1 MSAAPSPGPPHGS
14 GWQRPLFRWTVQF
27 ILLFGLWLAFSGR
40 FEPQFLVLGAFSAVL
55 VVFLTSHL
63 FHPHEPERFASLPH
77 DVAWF
82 SRTTLRF
89 LAYLPKL
96 LLDILVANVHVTYLV
111 VHPRLPV
118 SPRLVQFHTAL
129 KSEPSQV
136 LLAQS
141 ITLTPGTI
149 TVDVQD
155 GWFLVHAL
163 SPTSSQG
170 LEAGDLQNKVAAVF
184 GQPPTPPEP
193 LRTITRLEEIER

>member
-1 MSAAPSPGPPHGS
+1 MNAEPSPGPSRGR
-14 GWQRPLFRWTVQF
+14 GWQQPLFRRTVQF
-27 ILLFGLWLAFSGR
+27 LLLFGLWLAFSGR
-40 FEPQFLVLGAFSAVL
+40 FEPQFLVLAALSAIL

-63 FHPHEPERFASLPH
+63 FYSHQPERFAPLPH
-77 DVAWF
+77 GITWF
-82 SRTTLRF
+82 TRTVLRF
-89 LAYLPKL
+89 LVYLPKL
-96 LLDILVANVHVTYLV
+96 LLEILVANIHVTYLV

-155 GWFLVHAL
+155 GWFLVHVL
-163 SPTSSQG
+163 SPTSSRS
-170 LEAGDLQNKVAAVF
+170 LEAGTLQNKVAAVF

-193 LRTITRLEEIER
+193 LHIITRLEEIER